1 MMATVLLASTGIP
14 PGDLATDPL
23 YAALDPRIRRG

>member
-1 MMATVLLASTGIP
+1 MMGTVLLASTGILV
-14 PGDLATDPL
+14 GNLLTDLL